1 MDFIRKA
8 KERRISEEIAR
19 ELHRVMGPFVP
30 EMLTIKSDAVE
41 AIFTAAFDSHNV
53 VDERAAERIL
63 HHIPM
68 VLADLNREYAEL
80 NSSLAAAVRQPMPT
94 ASGQQRPRN

>member
-1 MDFIRKA
+1 MDFIRRA
-8 KERRISEEIAR
+8 KERRIAEEIAR

-30 EMLTIKSDAVE
+30 EMLTIKSDAVA

-63 HHIPM
+63 HHVPV

-80 NSSLAAAVRQPMPT
+80 NSRIDAAMRPPMPNAT
-94 ASGQQRPRN
+94 SRGQR